1 MNSIPAQEIKRRGI
15 SALDEALRQGP
26 VHVIKNNR
34 PQYVVLT
41 EERFQ
46 ELLGAQQSA
55 MRDSLRTSLE
65 DLKADRTN
73 RYDDVDSLMR
83 SLDRDDRE

>member
-15 SALDEALRQGP
+15 SALDEALRSGP

-46 ELLGAQQSA
+46 ELLSAQQSA
-55 MRDSLRTSLE
+55 ERDSLRASLE
-65 DLKADRTN
+65 DLRAGRTH

-83 SLDRDDRE
+83 NLDRDDQE